1 MLRIAKFKL
10 TEVNRNIKYG
20 QLHVSQADKAAK
32 KEEAIKPASIKK
44 EVKSGVTYNIQKW
57 KLKTKM
63 KIRDFLKWKIKKF
76 KNEIFPIKFD

>member
-63 KIRDFLKWKIKKF
+63 KIRDF
-76 KNEIFPIKFD
+76 